1 MNAAFTITEP
11 SKTMQDTLKVLEDA
25 RGWKYPIKPV
35 TCRTESF
42 ARELAAA
49 MDFYYGGHE
58 MSRNT
63 NEAGE
68 DRWVVSSKGYYH
80 YVGA

>member
-11 SKTMQDTLKVLEDA
+11 SKTIQDTLKVLEDV

-58 MSRNT
+58 LDARRDLD
-63 NEAGE
+63 GGIV
-68 DRWVVSSKGYYH
+68 WVVSSKGYYH